1 MLLQLL
7 LSGIAQG
14 SIYALVALGM
24 TALFRATTIVNFG
37 HGELFMFGAFAVYV
51 MINVAGLPFLPA
63 AVLSIMLAFVLGML
77 IERALIRPMGEASH
91 LALAMMTVAV
101 SFLLR
106 GVARFF
112 WGREVLPMPP
122 VFSFPPIEIGGLVVT
137 TQDLLIGGTTLF
149 FVILFFLFFNRTKLG
164 RVARAAASNPR
175 GAALVG
181 VNMPAFQ
188 SSMWGFAAAL
198 GALAGIL
205 VAPVTLLYPDMGASL
220 LIRAFAAMTL
230 GGFGNPVGA
239 VVGGLLIGVLEQ
251 LSGGYLS
258 TALID
263 IFAFLVIIAV
273 LIVKPSGLL
282 GSKEVVRV

>member
-77 IERALIRPMGEASH
+77 IERVLIRPMGEASH

-112 WGREVLPMPP
+112 WGPRCATRTWRPTSPGSSAISHGLP
-122 VFSFPPIEIGGLVVT
+122 SAG
-137 TQDLLIGGTTLF
+137 
-149 FVILFFLFFNRTKLG
+149 NRWWG
-164 RVARAAASNPR
+164 PSQAASSR
-175 GAALVG
+175 W
-181 VNMPAFQ
+181 
-188 SSMWGFAAAL
+188 S
-198 GALAGIL
+198 
-205 VAPVTLLYPDMGASL
+205 
-220 LIRAFAAMTL
+220 
-230 GGFGNPVGA
+230 
-239 VVGGLLIGVLEQ
+239 
-251 LSGGYLS
+251 
-258 TALID
+258 
-263 IFAFLVIIAV
+263 
-273 LIVKPSGLL
+273 PSDV
-282 GSKEVVRV
+282 S

>member
-14 SIYALVALGM
+14 SIYALVALSM
-24 TALFRATTIVNFG
+24 TALFRTTTIVNFG
-37 HGELFMFGAFAVYV
+37 QGEFFMFGAFAVYV
-51 MINVAGLPFLPA
+51 VMTVGGLPFLPA
-63 AVLSIMLAFVLGML
+63 ALLSIITAFVLGVL
-77 IERALIRPMGEASH
+77 FERLLIRPMGDASH
-91 LALAMMTVAV
+91 LALAMMTVAL

-122 VFSFPPIEIGGLVVT
+122 VFSFPPIEVGELIVT

-149 FVILFFLFFNRTKLG
+149 FLILFFLFFNRTKLG
-164 RVARAAASNPR
+164 RVARAVASNPR

-188 SSMWGFAAAL
+188 SVIWGFAAAL

-205 VAPVTLLYPDMGASL
+205 VAPITLLYPDMGASV

-230 GGFGNPVGA
+230 GGFGHPVGA

-273 LIVKPSGLL
+273 LIVRPSGLL
-282 GSKEVVRV
+282 GTREVLRV